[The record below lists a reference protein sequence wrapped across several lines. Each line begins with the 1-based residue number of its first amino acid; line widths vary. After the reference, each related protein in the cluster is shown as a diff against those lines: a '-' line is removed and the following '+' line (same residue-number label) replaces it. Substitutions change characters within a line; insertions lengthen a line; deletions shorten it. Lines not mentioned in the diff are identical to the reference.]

1 MRNLKLTN
9 KEISSELKVVQEE
22 RRLRTDDNPV
32 SKTFEKIML
41 NAFGMNQYGIPIIG
55 TMNDIKNITKKDL
68 QDWYDTYYQPNNA
81 IVIIVET
88 LTKQMH

>member
-1 MRNLKLTN
+1 
-9 KEISSELKVVQEE
+9 
-22 RRLRTDDNPV
+22 
-32 SKTFEKIML
+32 
-41 NAFGMNQYGIPIIG
+41 MNQYIMPIIG

-81 IVIIVET
+81 IVIIAET